1 MQHLHPQTV
10 NNPYPLSFEEHVK
23 SFILGWK
30 ESHPDQEVWIWPHPQ
45 RMSRKLP
52 DGRHDGFKMIMR
64 VSVEMG
70 GWCAGMFRDLHYIMP
85 IEWQNV
91 DAGYDLIKRIAVE
104 TGVPLQAVPG
114 PVTALPGPEAGGTG
128 FKPGRANTYN
138 RSPGRAVR
146 ISRAARSAMRRG
158 YF

>member
-1 MQHLHPQTV
+1 MPHLPSQAV
-10 NNPYPLSFEEHVK
+10 NNPYPLPFEEHVK
-23 SFILGWK
+23 SFLLGWK
-30 ESHPDQEVWIWPHPQ
+30 ESHPNQEVWIWPHPQ
-45 RMSRKLP
+45 RMSRHLP
-52 DGRHDGFKMIMR
+52 DGQPDGFRLVMR

-91 DAGYDLIKRIAVE
+91 DAGYALIKRISVE
-104 TGVPLQAVPG
+104 TGVPLQQAIQPVAAQPG
-114 PVTALPGPEAGGTG
+114 SCAGGPD
-128 FKPGRANTYN
+128 FKPGRAHTYN